1 MELGEGAGTYRIAEN
16 DLTITSVG
24 TERYSFRDGD
34 FGSVTAEAKWE
45 FEFSRQDWRIRSLTE
60 TTMTATPSHFHIE
73 AHLRAWEG
81 DDLVHEQTWAEQM
94 ERQLV

>member
-1 MELGEGAGTYRIAEN
+1 
-16 DLTITSVG
+16 
-24 TERYSFRDGD
+24 
-34 FGSVTAEAKWE
+34 
-45 FEFSRQDWRIRSLTE
+45 
-60 TTMTATPSHFHIE
+60 MTATPSHFHIE